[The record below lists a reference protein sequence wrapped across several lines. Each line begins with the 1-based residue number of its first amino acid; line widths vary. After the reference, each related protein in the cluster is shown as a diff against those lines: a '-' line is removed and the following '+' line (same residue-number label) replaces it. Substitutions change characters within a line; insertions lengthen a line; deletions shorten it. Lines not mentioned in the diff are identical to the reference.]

1 MEICWRLKMSEGF
14 DSTKTYLALKES
26 FEEEA
31 AIYFKALFFKTIAEY
46 EGASKYQ
53 DAFKNLVERSID
65 QVNGSLDYLRS
76 SNDPHQ
82 EVPFG
87 TSKNNLEIILQAEKK
102 QANEAY
108 AMRARIAREEGYFD
122 IASWFDTLEK
132 IKIVN
137 VSNFE
142 KIKKAE

>member
-1 MEICWRLKMSEGF
+1 MSEGF

-31 AIYFKALFFKTIAEY
+31 AIYFKAFFFKTIAEY
-46 EGASKYQ
+46 EGATKYHE
-53 DAFKNLVERSID
+53 AFKDLIERSVD

-87 TSKNNLEIILQAEKK
+87 TSKNNLEIILQTEKK
-102 QANEAY
+102 QANETY
-108 AMRARIAREEGYFD
+108 AMRAMIAREEGYFD

-132 IKIVN
+132 IKIAN
-137 VSNFE
+137 VSSLE
-142 KIKKAE
+142 IIKKAE

>member
-1 MEICWRLKMSEGF
+1 MSEGF

-31 AIYFKALFFKTIAEY
+31 AIYFKALYFKTIAEY

-53 DAFKNLVERSID
+53 EIFKDLLERSTD
-65 QVNGSLDYLRS
+65 QVNGNLDFLRS
-76 SNDPHQ
+76 TNDPHQ

-87 TSKNNLEIILQAEKK
+87 TSKNNLEILLQAEKK
-102 QANEAY
+102 QANDTY
-108 AMRARIAREEGYFD
+108 AMRASIAREEGYFD

-132 IKIVN
+132 IKMVN
-137 VSNFE
+137 VSNLD